1 VEALIDICRN
11 LWIAFRR
18 DLDPVKIALVVW
30 IAFSSFLSGNEL
42 TDFRSY
48 TGITGEKKD
57 FSKILRKIYEE
68 VVELGKFP
76 GDDFIKRE
84 FFIGPGND
92 DTYKDIHILILIQN
106 VDETER
112 MTIQVTY
119 FQPSENNPTV
129 KYAKSMK
136 NISCLFERDKIDITK
151 SDYDEKELKKF
162 LLEVLRSIQRKK
174 KLLKKIGQRKRS
186 FSNQMVLR
194 ASSPPRSA

>member
-1 VEALIDICRN
+1 M
-11 LWIAFRR
+11 
-18 DLDPVKIALVVW
+18 
-30 IAFSSFLSGNEL
+30 FLSGSEL
-42 TDFRSY
+42 TDSRSY

-68 VVELGKFP
+68 VSELGKFP

-84 FFIGPGND
+84 FFVGPGND

-106 VDETER
+106 VDDMER

-119 FQPSENNPTV
+119 FQRSENNPTV

-136 NISCLFERDKIDITK
+136 NISCLFEGDKIDITK

-162 LLEVLRSIQRKK
+162 LLEVLRAIRGKK
-174 KLLKKIGQRKRS
+174 KLLKKIGQKKDHFYLS
-186 FSNQMVLR
+186 IFIFSSLR
-194 ASSPPRSA
+194 IPTSP

>member
-1 VEALIDICRN
+1 MKFLPI
-11 LWIAFRR
+11 
-18 DLDPVKIALVVW
+18 KIALVVW
-30 IAFSSFLSGNEL
+30 IVFYMFLSGSEL
-42 TDFRSY
+42 TDSRSY

-68 VVELGKFP
+68 VSELGKFP

-84 FFIGPGND
+84 FFVGPGND

-106 VDETER
+106 VDDMER

-119 FQPSENNPTV
+119 FQRSENNPTV

-136 NISCLFERDKIDITK
+136 NISCLFEGDKIDITK

-162 LLEVLRSIQRKK
+162 LLEVLRAIRGKK
-174 KLLKKIGQRKRS
+174 KLLKKIGQKKDHFYLS
-186 FSNQMVLR
+186 IFIFSSLR
-194 ASSPPRSA
+194 IPTSP

>member
-1 VEALIDICRN
+1 M
-11 LWIAFRR
+11 
-18 DLDPVKIALVVW
+18 
-30 IAFSSFLSGNEL
+30 FLSGSEL
-42 TDFRSY
+42 TDSRSY

-68 VVELGKFP
+68 VSELGKFP

-84 FFIGPGND
+84 FFVGPGND

-106 VDETER
+106 VDDMER

-119 FQPSENNPTV
+119 FQRSENNPTV

-136 NISCLFERDKIDITK
+136 NISCLFEGDKIDITK

-162 LLEVLRSIQRKK
+162 LLEVLRAIRGKK
-174 KLLKKIGQRKRS
+174 KLLKKIGQKKDHFYLS
-186 FSNQMVLR
+186 VFIFSSLR
-194 ASSPPRSA
+194 IPTSP